1 MSGGDPDRFIGN
13 PVNAYLVIKQLMKDL
28 QKFVDTVNTY
38 EKLKGLYLCKI
49 ILKKLV
55 FQLIFFF
62 FPFRPRF

>member
-1 MSGGDPDRFIGN
+1 MAEMSGGDPDRFIGN

-49 ILKKLV
+49 I
-55 FQLIFFF
+55 
-62 FPFRPRF
+62 